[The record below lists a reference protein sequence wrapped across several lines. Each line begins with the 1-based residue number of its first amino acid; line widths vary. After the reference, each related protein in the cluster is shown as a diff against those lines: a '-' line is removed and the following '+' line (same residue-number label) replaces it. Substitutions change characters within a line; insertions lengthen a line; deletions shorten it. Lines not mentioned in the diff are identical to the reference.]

1 MDNKSTLKR
10 VGLGVVSLAS
20 VALLAAC
27 GGGNKSAA
35 NKDEINWY
43 TPTEILSLDISKNTD
58 QYSALAIG
66 NSSSNLLRVDKNGN
80 PKPDLAKSV
89 EVSEDGLTYTATLRD
104 GLKWSD
110 GSALTA
116 DDFVYTWQRMVD
128 PKTASEYSYLA
139 VESHLE
145 NADKINSG
153 EITDLNQLGVKADGN
168 KVTFTLTSP
177 CPQFKYYL
185 AFSNFMPQKKAFVE
199 KEGDKYATTS
209 KNQLYSG
216 PYTIKGWNG
225 SDGSFTLV
233 KNRYYWDAKH
243 VKTKKVNLQAIKKA
257 DTAVQMYKNGELD
270 TANISATSS
279 IYKANKA
286 NKDAVAVPEARMSYI
301 VYNETGSVAP
311 LANEKIRQ
319 ALNLAT
325 DRKGIVEAAIDTG
338 SKPATALPTPG
349 LAKLTDGT
357 DLSKY
362 VEPGYK
368 YDEKEAAKLFKEGLS
383 ELGTNSVKLT
393 VTADSDDAITK
404 AAVDYIKQSW
414 EEALPGLKIEEK
426 FVTFKQRLEDTKNQN
441 FEVALVAWG
450 GDYPEGST
458 FYGLFSSNSA
468 YNYGKVSS
476 PEFDAAYNKALTTDA
491 LDTDAAAE
499 DYKAAEKALY
509 DGAHYNPIY
518 FRSTKWLQNPDI
530 KGLVRNSTGLTVDFS
545 HAYKK

>member
-10 VGLGVVSLAS
+10 VGLGAVSLAS

-110 GSALTA
+110 GSALAA

-233 KNRYYWDAKH
+233 KNKYYWDAKH

-393 VTADSDDAITK
+393 ITADSDDAVTK

-414 EEALPGLKIEEK
+414 EEALPDLKIEEK

-441 FEVALVAWG
+441 FEVALVSWG

-458 FYGLFSSNSA
+458 FYGLFSSASA

-476 PEFDAAYNKALTTDA
+476 PEFDQAYNKALTTDA
-491 LDTDAAAE
+491 LDTDAAAA
-499 DYKAAEKALY
+499 DYKAAEKVLY
-509 DGAHYNPIY
+509 EGAHYNPIY
-518 FRSTKWLQNPDI
+518 FRSTEWLQNPDL
-530 KGLVRNSTGLTVDFS
+530 KNLVRNSTGLTVDFS

>member
-1 MDNKSTLKR
+1 MERKSTWKR
-10 VGLGVVSLAS
+10 VGLGAVSLAS

-27 GGGNKSAA
+27 GGDNKSAA

-43 TPTEILSLDISKNTD
+43 TPTEILSLDISKHTD

-66 NSSSNLLRVDKNGN
+66 NSSSNLLRVDKKGE

-116 DDFVYTWQRMVD
+116 EDFVYTWQRMVD

-153 EITDLNQLGVKADGN
+153 ELSDLNQLGVKADGN
-168 KVTFTLTSP
+168 KVIFTLTSP

-199 KEGDKYATTS
+199 KEDDKYATTS
-209 KNQLYSG
+209 KDQIYSG
-216 PYTIKGWNG
+216 PYTVKGWNG
-225 SDGSFTLV
+225 SDGTFKLV
-233 KNRYYWDAKH
+233 KNKYYWDAKN
-243 VKTKKVNLQAIKKA
+243 VKTAKVNLQAIKKA

-279 IYKANKA
+279 IYKANKG
-286 NKDAVAVPEARMSYI
+286 NKNAVPVPEARMTYI

-325 DRKGIVEAAIDTG
+325 DRKGVVEAAIDTG
-338 SKPATALPTPG
+338 SKPATALATPG

-368 YDEKEAAKLFKEGLS
+368 YDEKAAAKLFKEGLA
-383 ELGTNSVKLT
+383 ELGTDSVKLT
-393 VTADSDDAITK
+393 VTADSDDAVTK

-414 EEALPGLKIEEK
+414 EEVLPGLKIEEK

-441 FEVALVAWG
+441 FEAALVSWG

-458 FYGLFSSNSA
+458 FYGLFSSTSV

-476 PEFDAAYNKALTTDA
+476 DEFDAAYNKALTEDA
-491 LDTDAAAE
+491 LNTDAAAE
-499 DYKAAEKALY
+499 DYKTAEKVLY
-509 DGAHYNPIY
+509 EGAHYNPIF
-518 FRSTKWLQNPDI
+518 FRSTKWLQNPSL

>member
-10 VGLGVVSLAS
+10 VGLGAVSLAL

-27 GGGNKSAA
+27 GGENKTAA
-35 NKDEINWY
+35 NKNEINWY
-43 TPTEILSLDISKNTD
+43 TPTEILTLDISKNTD

-66 NSSSNLLRVDKNGN
+66 NSSSNLLRVDKKGE

-110 GSALTA
+110 GSDLTA
-116 DDFVYTWQRMVD
+116 DDFVYTWQRMLD
-128 PKTASEYSYLA
+128 PKTASEYAYLA

-145 NADKINSG
+145 NADKINTG
-153 EITDLNQLGVKADGN
+153 EISDLSQLGVKADGN
-168 KVTFTLTSP
+168 KITFKLTSP

-209 KNQLYSG
+209 KDQIYSG

-233 KNRYYWDAKH
+233 KNKYYWDAKN
-243 VKTKKVNLQAIKKA
+243 VKTEKVNLQAIKKA

-279 IYKANKA
+279 IYKANKS
-286 NKDAVAVPEARMSYI
+286 NKEAAPVPEARMTYI
-301 VYNETGSVAP
+301 VYNETGSVAS

-325 DRKGIVEAAIDTG
+325 DRQGVVEAAIDTG
-338 SKPATALPTPG
+338 SKPATALATPG

-368 YDEKEAAKLFKEGLS
+368 YDEKAAAKLFKEGLAD
-383 ELGTNSVKLT
+383 LGTNSVKLT
-393 VTADSDDAITK
+393 VTADSDDAVTK

-441 FEVALVAWG
+441 FEVALVSWG

-458 FYGLFSSNSA
+458 FYGLFSSASA

-476 PEFDAAYNKALTTDA
+476 PEFDQAYNKALTTDA
-491 LDTDAAAE
+491 LDTDAAAA
-499 DYKAAEKALY
+499 DYKAAEKVLY
-509 DGAHYNPIY
+509 EGAHYNPIY
-518 FRSTKWLQNPDI
+518 FRSTEWLQNPDL
-530 KGLVRNSTGLTVDFS
+530 KNLVRNSTGLTVDFS

>member
-1 MDNKSTLKR
+1 MERKSTWKR
-10 VGLGVVSLAS
+10 VGLGAVSLAS

-27 GGGNKSAA
+27 GGDNKSAA

-43 TPTEILSLDISKNTD
+43 TPTEILSLDISKHTD

-66 NSSSNLLRVDKNGN
+66 NSSSNLLRVDKKGE

-116 DDFVYTWQRMVD
+116 EDFVYTWQRMVD

-153 EITDLNQLGVKADGN
+153 ELSDLNQLGVKADGN
-168 KVTFTLTSP
+168 KVIFTLTSP

-199 KEGDKYATTS
+199 KEDDKYATTS
-209 KNQLYSG
+209 KDQIYSG
-216 PYTIKGWNG
+216 PYTVKGWNG
-225 SDGSFTLV
+225 SDGTFKLV
-233 KNRYYWDAKH
+233 KNKYYWDAKN
-243 VKTKKVNLQAIKKA
+243 VKTAKVNLQAIKKA

-279 IYKANKA
+279 IYKANKG
-286 NKDAVAVPEARMSYI
+286 NKNAVPVPEARMTYI

-325 DRKGIVEAAIDTG
+325 DRKGVVEAAIDTG
-338 SKPATALPTPG
+338 SKPATALATPG

-368 YDEKEAAKLFKEGLS
+368 YDEKAAAKLFKEGLA
-383 ELGTNSVKLT
+383 ELGTDSVKLT
-393 VTADSDDAITK
+393 VTADSDDAVTK
-404 AAVDYIKQSW
+404 SAVDYIKQSW

-441 FEVALVAWG
+441 FEAALVSWG

-458 FYGLFSSNSA
+458 FYGLFSSTSV

-476 PEFDAAYNKALTTDA
+476 DEFDAAYNKALTEDA
-491 LDTDAAAE
+491 LNTDAAAE
-499 DYKAAEKALY
+499 DYKTAEKVLY
-509 DGAHYNPIY
+509 EGAHYNPIF
-518 FRSTKWLQNPDI
+518 FRSTKWLQNPSL

>member
-1 MDNKSTLKR
+1 MERKSTWKR
-10 VGLGVVSLAS
+10 VGLGAVSLAS

-27 GGGNKSAA
+27 GGDNKSAA

-43 TPTEILSLDISKNTD
+43 TPTEILSLDISKHTD

-66 NSSSNLLRVDKNGN
+66 NSSSNLLRVDKKGE

-116 DDFVYTWQRMVD
+116 EDFVYTWQRMVD

-153 EITDLNQLGVKADGN
+153 ELSDLNQLGVKADGN
-168 KVTFTLTSP
+168 KVIFTLTSP

-199 KEGDKYATTS
+199 KEDDKYATTS
-209 KNQLYSG
+209 KDQIYSG
-216 PYTIKGWNG
+216 PYTVKGWNG
-225 SDGSFTLV
+225 SDGTFKLV
-233 KNRYYWDAKH
+233 KNKYYWDAKN
-243 VKTKKVNLQAIKKA
+243 VKTAKVNLQAIKKA

-279 IYKANKA
+279 IYKANKG
-286 NKDAVAVPEARMSYI
+286 NKNAVPVPEARMTYI

-325 DRKGIVEAAIDTG
+325 DRKGVVEAAIDTG
-338 SKPATALPTPG
+338 SKPATALATLG

-368 YDEKEAAKLFKEGLS
+368 YDEKAAAKLFKEGLA
-383 ELGTNSVKLT
+383 ELGTDSVKLT
-393 VTADSDDAITK
+393 VTADSDDAVTK

-441 FEVALVAWG
+441 FEAALVSWG

-458 FYGLFSSNSA
+458 FYGLFSSTSV

-476 PEFDAAYNKALTTDA
+476 DEFDAAYNKALTEDA
-491 LDTDAAAE
+491 LNTDAAAE
-499 DYKAAEKALY
+499 DYKTAEKVLY
-509 DGAHYNPIY
+509 EGAHYNPIF
-518 FRSTKWLQNPDI
+518 FRSTKWLQNPSL

>member
-1 MDNKSTLKR
+1 MENKSTWKR
-10 VGLGVVSLAS
+10 VGLGAVSLAS

-27 GGGNKSAA
+27 GGGSKSAT

-233 KNRYYWDAKH
+233 KNKYYWDAKH

-286 NKDAVAVPEARMSYI
+286 NKDAVAVSEARMSYI

-338 SKPATALPTPG
+338 SKPATALVTPG

-393 VTADSDDAITK
+393 VTADSDDAVTK

-530 KGLVRNSTGLTVDFS
+530 KGLVRNSTGLTVDFTYA
-545 HAYKK
+545 HK